1 MKTIHIISILTL
13 LLCSCNFDRCRN
25 GNCDHDYIYIVKHWT
40 GKEIEIP
47 DSYTYQIKDDT
58 IVYDIDNADYKIIT
72 YIDSTGCHTCHMQ
85 LDKWDKALGQ
95 LKSIPDISVNFA
107 MILNS
112 PDNREMYRILKTS
125 DFRNPV
131 VFDRDGLFAHVN
143 TLPVDE
149 SCRTFLLDADNRILA
164 IGNPALN
171 PKTLELYMKIING
184 EGTGDETS
192 ADNMQISLCADK
204 AKPLG
209 LVSVG
214 DSVIID
220 YELHNETGRTVHIQD
235 IVPSCGC
242 IKAVTFPDSIP
253 QGEYALIEISVAPT
267 EPSAD
272 YQQQIDIFYKEAESP
287 ETLNVYGFV
296 K

>member
-184 EGTGDETS
+184 
-192 ADNMQISLCADK
+192 
-204 AKPLG
+204 
-209 LVSVG
+209 
-214 DSVIID
+214 
-220 YELHNETGRTVHIQD
+220 
-235 IVPSCGC
+235 
-242 IKAVTFPDSIP
+242 
-253 QGEYALIEISVAPT
+253 
-267 EPSAD
+267 
-272 YQQQIDIFYKEAESP
+272 
-287 ETLNVYGFV
+287 
-296 K
+296 